1 VAILTIVTWLI
12 DILAPAFKLPDAV
25 HQLAL
30 TAHYGLPM
38 LGQWDPVGIVASLVL
53 AIGGLAVG
61 AWGFNRRDL
70 RS

>member
-1 VAILTIVTWLI
+1 
-12 DILAPAFKLPDAV
+12 
-25 HQLAL
+25 
-30 TAHYGLPM
+30 M

-53 AIGGLAVG
+53 AFGGLAVG